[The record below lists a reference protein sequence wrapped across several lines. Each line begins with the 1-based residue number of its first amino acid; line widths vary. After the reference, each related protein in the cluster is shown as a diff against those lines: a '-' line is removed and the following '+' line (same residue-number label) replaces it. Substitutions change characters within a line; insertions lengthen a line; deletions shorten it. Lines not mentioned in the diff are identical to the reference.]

1 MKECNQCKEIKEL
14 SEFYKKSNKDGYRS
28 KCKDCIKFQS
38 KAWKIKNHDKVL
50 QWRND
55 NKEYSKTKLKEW
67 RIKNYVYSERVL
79 LSESEKKIRRKEYDK
94 KYLEKYPEKRKARN
108 SIQLIKVA
116 DGYHKHHWSYKKEN
130 WDDFFILKSSLH
142 SKIHSYL
149 IYNHKN
155 LCYET
160 KSGLLLDTRDKHN
173 TFIKSI
179 KSKTYGRG

>member
-1 MKECNQCKEIKEL
+1 MNRGKGKGKQSAKNEFKAKDFERPGLSSDEIEEIKEL

-94 KYLEKYPEKRKARN
+94 KYLEKVI
-108 SIQLIKVA
+108 S
-116 DGYHKHHWSYKKEN
+116 
-130 WDDFFILKSSLH
+130 
-142 SKIHSYL
+142 
-149 IYNHKN
+149 N
-155 LCYET
+155 LV
-160 KSGLLLDTRDKHN
+160 DKL
-173 TFIKSI
+173 S
-179 KSKTYGRG
+179 